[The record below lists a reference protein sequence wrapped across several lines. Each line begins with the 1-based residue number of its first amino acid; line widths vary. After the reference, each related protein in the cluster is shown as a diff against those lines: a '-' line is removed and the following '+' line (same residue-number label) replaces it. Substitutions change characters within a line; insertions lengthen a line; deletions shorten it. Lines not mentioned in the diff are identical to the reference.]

1 MSMER
6 KGFWSDYAYMGYVNG
21 TYLPFVN
28 EAEYHQYLNGEK
40 PTGSV
45 LKARKEQM
53 RKVRKAAADRPAAKD
68 LVTYFEARA
77 EAGMDEPLEADMVN
91 HPPHYQSKSG
101 LEVIDV
107 IAAFTDGLNGV
118 EASTTANIIKY
129 ACRWKKKNGVEDLKK
144 IVWYANYLINYLE
157 GKENK

>member
-45 LKARKEQM
+45 LKA
-53 RKVRKAAADRPAAKD
+53 
-68 LVTYFEARA
+68 
-77 EAGMDEPLEADMVN
+77 
-91 HPPHYQSKSG
+91 
-101 LEVIDV
+101 
-107 IAAFTDGLNGV
+107 
-118 EASTTANIIKY
+118 
-129 ACRWKKKNGVEDLKK
+129 
-144 IVWYANYLINYLE
+144 
-157 GKENK
+157 